1 MSTNI
6 IFCLDKHHIFPH
18 TWGDKHPFI
27 SNIFHYIMF
36 ISNPRWLGDLN
47 QGQDLHSL
55 RADQA
60 MTLLAE
66 RRSGWAYDIYDMDHL
81 EMCHPHSPHRYMWS
95 NTYRSRSCTLKLA
108 ELLVSAKQCG
118 KINEDHTPILIY
130 PVLYYLPDFTPC
142 YHLGRFQEAAATPG
156 ERCTPEWSHKP
167 NASLWSTG
175 WILAVNY
182 EAVRR
187 TVRHSLIFTSL
198 RLQGAAGRRKE
209 ETGGD
214 GMDLDRNCVSC
225 GKSEHHEIVVS
236 SGFIGWY
243 SFSTQ

>member
-1 MSTNI
+1 MVGRFEPRSGPP
-6 IFCLDKHHIFPH
+6 FPKS
-18 TWGDKHPFI
+18 WPGDDVVG
-27 SNIFHYIMF
+27 
-36 ISNPRWLGDLN
+36 W
-47 QGQDLHSL
+47 
-55 RADQA
+55 A
-60 MTLLAE
+60 AE
-66 RRSGWAYDIYDMDHL
+66 RLSVWHIWHG
-81 EMCHPHSPHRYMWS
+81 SPGNVSSAQSAQVYVKQHIQEP
-95 NTYRSRSCTLKLA
+95 KLHA
-108 ELLVSAKQCG
+108 ETCRALVAKQCG
-118 KINEDHTPILIY
+118 KINKNHTPILSTLYCTIM
-130 PVLYYLPDFTPC
+130 YYLPDFTPC

>member
-66 RRSGWAYDIYDMDHL
+66 RLSAGHMSHG
-81 EMCHPHSPHRYMWS
+81 SPGNVSSALSAQVYVKQHIQEP
-95 NTYRSRSCTLKLA
+95 KLHA
-108 ELLVSAKQCG
+108 ETCRALVAKQCG
-118 KINEDHTPILIY
+118 KINKNHTPILSTLYCTIM
-130 PVLYYLPDFTPC
+130 YYLPDFTPC

-175 WILAVNY
+175 
-182 EAVRR
+182 
-187 TVRHSLIFTSL
+187 
-198 RLQGAAGRRKE
+198 
-209 ETGGD
+209 
-214 GMDLDRNCVSC
+214 
-225 GKSEHHEIVVS
+225 
-236 SGFIGWY
+236 
-243 SFSTQ
+243 